1 MAKFRSPFYS
11 GEVFI
16 SQTYHSGSN
25 NTAVD
30 FGSRAVGT
38 AVYAIANG
46 VIQTVSPLYGS
57 YLTLKVDNSDHTLF
71 YVHIYNFTVKAGERV
86 SVGQKIA
93 EIAPQSV
100 NGNVPPHL
108 HLGLQTGKYLMDYMD
123 RNIVFRTKYQA
134 IKDIWFIGENL
145 NWAKFQDLSYE
156 NTVMNF
162 KIGDNIEF
170 TGEQNVRA
178 GAGDKF
184 ASLRSS
190 VIGEGGSVKDG
201 PRSSQNAQFNKG
213 VNDNYTWY
221 DIAFDNGSSGWVAD
235 VGKFR
240 IYVKPTEPPV
250 DPQPTECEK
259 QITTLNNKIQAL
271 ELTTETQ
278 EGQIN
283 SLLSQNKT
291 LADNMNRLSTEK
303 LELSDNLEK
312 LQIMFDGL
320 QGSYNILE
328 KEKLDLQEE
337 LSRCKLELQE
347 GKTNFIKK
355 ILDAIKKW
363 LDSTV
368 G

>member
-1 MAKFRSPFYS
+1 MKYRSPFYS

-16 SQTYHSGSN
+16 SQTYHPGSN

-30 FGSRAVGT
+30 FGSRNVGT

-71 YVHIYNFTVKAGERV
+71 YVHIYNFTVKAGSRV
-86 SVGQKIA
+86 SAGQKIA

-123 RNIVFRTKYQA
+123 RSIVFRTKYQA

-240 IYVKPTEPPV
+240 IYVKPTEPLV
-250 DPQPTECEK
+250 DPQPMECEK
-259 QITTLNNKIQAL
+259 RVIGLKSQIDILTISNTAL
-271 ELTTETQ
+271 
-278 EGQIN
+278 
-283 SLLSQNKT
+283 
-291 LADNMNRLSTEK
+291 
-303 LELSDNLEK
+303 
-312 LQIMFDGL
+312 GL
-320 QGSYNILE
+320 QVEGLNDKIKGLEGEGRELNERYQTTKEDKDRFERERNEIIKEYNEFKLNSQANFIQKLKDWFGSILE
-328 KEKLDLQEE
+328 K
-337 LSRCKLELQE
+337 
-347 GKTNFIKK
+347 
-355 ILDAIKKW
+355 ILR
-363 LDSTV
+363 S
-368 G
+368 